1 MNEEIPMKV
10 LNAVIRAMEEVVASD
25 KELNM
30 AVFYE
35 HEELLSKST
44 TIHNCETAACIC
56 GYTVLDPEVSRL
68 VKDTDPVEVWRCVED
83 EVGLNVAGSMFDCH
97 PETRK
102 EEAEATDVLKPLLE
116 HPHLNTESNAETALD
131 YLKQVRELLA

>member
-1 MNEEIPMKV
+1 MKV
-10 LNAVIRAMEEVVASD
+10 LNAVINAMEEVVARD
-25 KELNM
+25 KELSM

-56 GYTVLDPEVSRL
+56 GYAVLDPEVSRL
-68 VKDTDPVEVWRCVED
+68 VKDTNPDEVWLHVGD
-83 EVGLNVAGSMFDCH
+83 EVGETVSNSMFGSWWKN
-97 PETRK
+97 RK
-102 EEAEATDVLKPLLE
+102 TDAEATDVLNPLLE

>member
-1 MNEEIPMKV
+1 MKV
-10 LNAVIRAMEEVVASD
+10 LNAVIRAMEEVVARD

-30 AVFYE
+30 WCFYE

-56 GYTVLDPEVSRL
+56 GYAVLDPEVSRL
-68 VKDTDPVEVWRCVED
+68 VKDTEPGEVWRCVED
-83 EVGLNVAGSMFDCH
+83 EVGLYVASSMFDCW
-97 PETRK
+97 PDTRK
-102 EEAEATDVLKPLLE
+102 VGAEDSDVLKPLLE

>member
-1 MNEEIPMKV
+1 MEV
-10 LNAVIRAMEEVVASD
+10 LNAVIRAMEEVVARD
-25 KELNM
+25 KELSM

-56 GYTVLDPEVSRL
+56 GYAVLDPEVSRL
-68 VKDTDPVEVWRCVED
+68 VKDTEPSEVWRFVED
-83 EVGLNVAGSMFDCH
+83 EVGLYVASSMFDCH

-102 EEAEATDVLKPLLE
+102 EEAEAADVLNPLLD
-116 HPHLNTESNAETALD
+116 HPHLNTESDAKTALD